1 MSIPDLTYEQFV
13 AAHRK
18 FYHPSNAWIFLDGD
32 LALEPVLALLDTV
45 LSAYDR
51 AKVDSEIAFQQPVD
65 GGRGTE
71 TYELSLEEPLAGRAR
86 LGLAFGV
93 GTFREREKL
102 TALSA
107 LADVLCG
114 NNRAP
119 LKRCLLEKGLSK
131 DVTLTLYDGMQQ
143 CWILLEAQD
152 MDPEQEEAVAETLQ
166 SELRRLAAGGLD
178 HRQVEAALDHLEF
191 QARQRDFGMPQ
202 GLILGL

>member
-1 MSIPDLTYEQFV
+1 M
-13 AAHRK
+13 
-18 FYHPSNAWIFLDGD
+18 
-32 LALEPVLALLDTV
+32 
-45 LSAYDR
+45 
-51 AKVDSEIAFQQPVD
+51 
-65 GGRGTE
+65 
-71 TYELSLEEPLAGRAR
+71 AGRAR

-166 SELRRLAAGGLD
+166 SELRRLAAEGWITGRWRPRWIIWNSRRASVTLACP
-178 HRQVEAALDHLEF
+178 R
-191 QARQRDFGMPQ
+191 G
-202 GLILGL
+202 